1 MSDSDS
7 SEYAEGGA
15 WKKDELVE
23 NKFVFH
29 SGRSEISALAEG
41 FFVVVFAI
49 FGLFELVLLEE
60 RVCGLCLLCGAFIF
74 LCLFIE
80 FYFGVVYNCWPLLVC
95 HAAQAG
101 ALSISIFILLL
112 CTMALS
118 HPNYI
123 TVIPFRITM
132 IITVVVSM
140 ILMILLATFA
150 ASSLCRARELWAF
163 DACRADHLRRLLI
176 DALET
181 LDRYKEDDNE
191 PKKR

>member
-1 MSDSDS
+1 
-7 SEYAEGGA
+7 
-15 WKKDELVE
+15 
-23 NKFVFH
+23 
-29 SGRSEISALAEG
+29 
-41 FFVVVFAI
+41 
-49 FGLFELVLLEE
+49 
-60 RVCGLCLLCGAFIF
+60 
-74 LCLFIE
+74 
-80 FYFGVVYNCWPLLVC
+80 
-95 HAAQAG
+95 
-101 ALSISIFILLL
+101 
-112 CTMALS
+112 
-118 HPNYI
+118 
-123 TVIPFRITM
+123 M